1 MLGKAVVRRVV
12 RIRLIN
18 SFIYREL
25 SLNTAATIF
34 IRVVVHSLHET
45 PEVRTVGFGHS
56 HTEEGGGPSPENPA
70 TPSCIFQ
77 PAVCD
82 SDLTASFLVV
92 SGG

>member
-45 PEVRTVGFGHS
+45 PEVRTVGF
-56 HTEEGGGPSPENPA
+56 
-70 TPSCIFQ
+70 
-77 PAVCD
+77 
-82 SDLTASFLVV
+82 
-92 SGG
+92 